1 MAPPFCLKG
10 NNCIAGA
17 YLYYHK
23 TNSSG
28 NPSRGCLPIIASNK
42 NLSENSFNTSNN
54 EDTYTL
60 FNDAVLRVIVVPG
73 FKLQLYQNSDYSG
86 RNAYVDNTSENTVYY
101 SHIYEIK
108 NSSGDS
114 LSRRM
119 VSSVKLFY
127 KDNGTLTE
135 ITNDNS

>member
-17 YLYYHK
+17 YLYYNK

-28 NPSRGCLPIIASNK
+28 NPSRGCFPVIASNK
-42 NLSENSFNTSNN
+42 NLSETFFNTPSD
-54 EDTYTL
+54 DTYTL

-73 FKLQLYQNSDYSG
+73 FKLQLYQNDNYG
-86 RNAYVDNTSENTVYY
+86 GDNAYVDNTSQNTAYY
-101 SHIYEIK
+101 SHIYDIK
-108 NSSGDS
+108 NSSNQS
-114 LSRRM
+114 LSRRT